1 MRKLMYFTVGFA
13 LCCAAAVYGVMYPW
27 LPPAAAAGLILAIM
41 AVCIAGKRD
50 LLRAVLTVLIGCLAG
65 VLWFGGFYLLKL
77 QPLTALEDAQIPL
90 SVTASDFSYE
100 TIYGTGLEGY
110 TEIDGKQYRIRAYL
124 DEEMLLSPGD
134 RVEGVFQLRLT
145 VSDGDQYSS
154 YYQGNGIFLFAYQ
167 KEEITVH
174 TADKIPARYVPA
186 QLRQNI
192 LHLLDDV
199 FPADTVSVAKALL
212 LGYTN
217 ELDYETDTAFK
228 ISGIRHIVA
237 VSGLHV
243 SMLYSLIYT
252 LTGRKRFLSALAGIP
267 VLLLFAAVAG
277 FTPSVNR
284 ACVMVC
290 LMMLSQ
296 LFDREYDPATA
307 LSFAVLIML
316 MINPM
321 AVISVSLQLS
331 ALCVAGILLFQ
342 KTISSWLREKLPKKK
357 GFPGKLQGLFCG
369 SVSVTVSAMSLVTPL
384 SAAYFGTVSLV
395 GVLTN
400 LLTLWAVTLVFNGTA
415 AVCLLYLISP
425 ALSAVLAGILS
436 WPIRY
441 VLVTAKILSSVPLA
455 AVYTRSLFVVGWLI
469 FVYLLLAVFSLKKD
483 RKPGIYIGLGT
494 IGLCTALLM
503 SWILPMT
510 DSTRITMLDV
520 GQGQAILLQSQGK
533 TFLVDCGGDSDEK
546 AADAVAETLL
556 SQGISRLDGVIL
568 THYDRDH
575 SGGLS
580 HLLSRVDTDLLFL
593 PDTRNEYD
601 IPQTEGSVIHV
612 WEDLQVTF
620 GNVTLN
626 IYGPVYSGLDNE
638 NSLCVLF
645 DTRMC
650 DILITGDRSAFGE
663 RMLLRRRKL
672 PDIDILVAG
681 HHGAGDS
688 ASEELLREVKPE
700 TVLISVAQDNKYDHP
715 SETLLQRLEQFGC
728 EVRRTDLE
736 GTIIIRR

>member
-1 MRKLMYFTVGFA
+1 MRKLMWFTLGFA
-13 LCCAAAVYGVMYPW
+13 ICCAAAAYGLLYSW
-27 LPPAAAAGLILAIM
+27 LPPAAAAGMALTVTAVCLVRKKTLLKAALLILM
-41 AVCIAGKRD
+41 
-50 LLRAVLTVLIGCLAG
+50 GCFAG
-65 VLWFGGFYLLKL
+65 VLWFGGFYLIRL
-77 QPLTALEDAQIPL
+77 QPLRSLEGVQVPL

-100 TIYGTGLEGY
+100 TGYGTGLEGY
-110 TEIDGKQYRIRAYL
+110 TDIDGKQYRIRTYL
-124 DEEMLLSPGD
+124 DEEVILSPGD

-145 VSDGDQYSS
+145 IPDDNTDST

-167 KEEITVH
+167 KEEIAVH
-174 TADKIPARYVPA
+174 ATDQIPVRYFPA
-186 QLRQNI
+186 QLRLKI
-192 LHLLDDV
+192 LTCLDEV
-199 FPADTVSVAKALL
+199 FPEDTVSFAKALM
-212 LGYTN
+212 LGYIN

-243 SMLYSLIYT
+243 SMLYSLICT

-307 LSFAVLIML
+307 LSFAVLVML
-316 MINPM
+316 MVNPM
-321 AVISVSLQLS
+321 AVTSVSLQLS
-331 ALCVAGILLFQ
+331 SLCVAGILLFQ
-342 KTISSWLREKLPKKK
+342 KRISSWLQSKLPKRK
-357 GFPGKLQGLFCG
+357 GIAGKLQGLFCG
-369 SVSVTVSAMSLVTPL
+369 SISVTVSSMSLVTPL

-395 GVLTN
+395 SILTN
-400 LLTLWAVTLVFNGTA
+400 LLTLWAVSLVFCGMT

-425 ALSAVLAGILS
+425 ALASALAGILS

-469 FVYLLLAVFSLKKD
+469 FVYLLLAVFRLKKG
-483 RKPGIYIGLGT
+483 RKPGIYICLGT
-494 IGLCTALLM
+494 IGLCAALLM

-510 DSTRITMLDV
+510 ASTRITMLDV

-533 TFLVDCGGDSDEK
+533 TFLVDCGGDSDEE
-546 AADAVAETLL
+546 AADAVAETML

-575 SGGLS
+575 SGGLA

-601 IPQTEGSVIHV
+601 IPQTKGSVIHV

>member
-1 MRKLMYFTVGFA
+1 MRKLMYFTIGFA
-13 LCCAAAVYGVMYPW
+13 FCCAAAVYGMMYPW
-27 LPPAAAAGLILAIM
+27 LPPAAAAGLVLAVT
-41 AVCIAGKRD
+41 AVCITGRRN
-50 LLRAVLTVLIGCLAG
+50 LLRAALAVLAGCLVG
-65 VLWFGGFYLLKL
+65 VLWFGGFYLIRLL
-77 QPLTALEDAQIPL
+77 PLMALEDAQIPL
-90 SVTASDFSYE
+90 TVTASDFSYE
-100 TIYGTGLEGY
+100 TGYGTGLEGH

-145 VSDGDQYSS
+145 IPGDDSHS
-154 YYQGNGIFLFAYQ
+154 TYYQGNGIFLFAYQ
-167 KEEITVH
+167 QDEITVH
-174 TADKIPARYVPA
+174 PANQIPVRYFPA
-186 QLRQNI
+186 QLRQKI
-192 LHLLDDV
+192 MACLDEV
-199 FPADTVSVAKALL
+199 FPKDTVSFAKALL

-243 SMLYSLIYT
+243 SMLYSLICT

-307 LSFAVLIML
+307 LSFAVLVML
-316 MINPM
+316 MFNPM
-321 AVISVSLQLS
+321 AVTSVSLQLS
-331 ALCVAGILLFQ
+331 SLCVAGILLFQ
-342 KTISSWLREKLPKKK
+342 KRISSWLQSKLPKRK
-357 GFPGKLQGLFCG
+357 GIPGKLQGLFCG
-369 SVSVTVSAMSLVTPL
+369 SISVTVSSMSLVTPL

-395 GVLTN
+395 SILTN
-400 LLTLWAVTLVFNGTA
+400 LLTLWAVSLVFSGMA

-425 ALSAVLAGILS
+425 ALSAALAGILS

-455 AVYTRSLFVVGWLI
+455 AVYTGSLFVVGWLI
-469 FVYLLLAVFSLKKD
+469 FVYLLLAVFCLKKG
-483 RKPGIYIGLGT
+483 RKPGIHICLGI
-494 IGLCTALLM
+494 IGLCAALLM

-510 DSTRITMLDV
+510 ASTRITMLDV

-533 TFLVDCGGDSDEK
+533 IFLVDCGGDSDEE

-575 SGGLS
+575 SGGLAY
-580 HLLSRVDTDLLFL
+580 LLSRVDTDLLFL
-593 PDTRNEYD
+593 PDTRNEYE

-612 WEDLQVTF
+612 WEDLHLTF
-620 GNVTLN
+620 GDAALT
-626 IYGPVYSGLDNE
+626 IYGPVYSGLNNE

-672 PDIDILVAG
+672 PDADILVAG
-681 HHGAGDS
+681 HHGAADS
-688 ASEELLREVKPE
+688 VSEELLRAVKPE
-700 TVLISVAQDNKYDHP
+700 TVLISVAQDNRYDHP
-715 SETLLQRLEQFGC
+715 SETVLQRLEQFGC